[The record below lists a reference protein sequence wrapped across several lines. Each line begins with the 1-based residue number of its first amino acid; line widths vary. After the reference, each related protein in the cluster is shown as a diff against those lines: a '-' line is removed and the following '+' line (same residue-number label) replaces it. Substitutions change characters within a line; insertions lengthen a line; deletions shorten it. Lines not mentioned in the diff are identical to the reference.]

1 VTRCSTQ
8 GFVGAVHLPQ
18 PDLPVFGTFCKA
30 EAQQGMS
37 QVIAVIY
44 DIRVDDDEFARQ
56 LATVDSP
63 AEEHI
68 TDHQENR
75 QMPVGYSA
83 LSIGFQTHSEYTHA
97 LPPQPPLTLA
107 PIHALTDDEI
117 RKFTERLGFIR
128 LILTPTKLPTEDLLA
143 ASLQVA
149 ARTRPSDQRESFL
162 VEAGRYCA
170 RLLGDDLNRL
180 SNLIENIRT

>member
-1 VTRCSTQ
+1 
-8 GFVGAVHLPQ
+8 
-18 PDLPVFGTFCKA
+18 
-30 EAQQGMS
+30 
-37 QVIAVIY
+37 
-44 DIRVDDDEFARQ
+44 
-56 LATVDSP
+56 
-63 AEEHI
+63 
-68 TDHQENR
+68 
-75 QMPVGYSA
+75 MPVGYSA

-180 SNLIENIRT
+180 SNLIENIRA